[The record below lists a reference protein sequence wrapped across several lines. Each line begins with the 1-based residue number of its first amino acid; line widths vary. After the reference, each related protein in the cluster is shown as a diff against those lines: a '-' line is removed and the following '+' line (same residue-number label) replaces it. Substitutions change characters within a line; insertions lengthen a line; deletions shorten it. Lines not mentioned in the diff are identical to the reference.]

1 MKKPFT
7 NPTPI
12 HGCLCCMS
20 RNTHHC
26 LECKQLHE
34 SDDEREKT
42 NLQALIAG
50 IPDLDLRKY
59 ALAGEDF
66 INDSMKI
73 SIYDLP
79 NWIKNKARTT
89 LNMSKKELR
98 ILIDLLDIV
107 RINTLLR

>member
-12 HGCLCCMS
+12 G
-20 RNTHHC
+20 
-26 LECKQLHE
+26 E
-34 SDDEREKT
+34 ERKKS

-89 LNMSKKELR
+89 LNMSKEDLR
-98 ILIDLLDIV
+98 ILKDYFNHIDLR
-107 RINTLLR
+107 RIKQKPHD